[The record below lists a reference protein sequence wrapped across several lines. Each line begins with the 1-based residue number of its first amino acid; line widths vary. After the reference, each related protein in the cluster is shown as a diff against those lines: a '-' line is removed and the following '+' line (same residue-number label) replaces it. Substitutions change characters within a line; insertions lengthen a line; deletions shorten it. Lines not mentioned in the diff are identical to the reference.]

1 MSARLIVLGSIVLFG
16 CRGAAPHAQTS
27 GADERGTAGAVVAE
41 VSPLPLE
48 SKEVRAG
55 ACAAREL
62 GRVSRATRQS
72 MERIPISWRSTKIV
86 FSAWRL
92 NADSKLGPGAIVF
105 ADRPDG
111 SGGYYLGQ
119 GIFAGCNQ
127 STLSSA
133 YQNLAP
139 KSEPIEPDP
148 LHLG

>member
-1 MSARLIVLGSIVLFG
+1 MNAKLIVLGSVVLVG
-16 CRGAAPHAQTS
+16 CRGAALHAQTS
-27 GADERGTAGAVVAE
+27 RPGERGTAGVVLAE
-41 VSPLPLE
+41 VSPLLLDA
-48 SKEVRAG
+48 KEVRAG
-55 ACAAREL
+55 ACAARAL
-62 GRVSRATRQS
+62 GRVSRATHRS
-72 MERIPISWRSTKIV
+72 MERIPISWRSTKTV

-92 NADSKLGPGAIVF
+92 EADSKLGPGSIVF

-133 YQNLAP
+133 YKNLAP
-139 KSEPIEPDP
+139 KSEAIEPDP